1 MRILIDARLYGL
13 ENTGIGRYVM
23 NLVDNLARID
33 RTNNYVIL
41 LRKKY
46 FSTLNFPENWKKVL
60 TDFRHYSFAEQLRL
74 PRIIKKE
81 NPDITHF
88 PHFNTPLL
96 FNGKFTVTIH
106 DMLMHKSFGLSAT
119 TLPAFQYIVRRLG
132 YKTVFA
138 HAVKKS
144 VKVIVP
150 SSAVGEELIKGY
162 GINKNKVAVTYEGF
176 DSKIS
181 IKRSIEIEKP
191 YFTYLG
197 NAYPHKNLDNL
208 IKAIKI
214 LNTKSNQKAI
224 LAISGAR
231 NIFTQRIEKIIQK
244 EKAEEFVKLFG
255 FVPDDKLGSFLA
267 NSVAFVFPT
276 LSEGF
281 GLPGLEAMGVGTL
294 VLASNIPVLKEVYRN
309 NALYFDPKKPEAIAK
324 SMEDALAIPQDERE
338 DIIRKAMEF
347 VKIYSWDKMAR
358 QTLEIYEE
366 SCNSIRQGQ

>member
-23 NLVDNLARID
+23 NLVENLVRID
-33 RTNNYVIL
+33 RSNNYVIL

-46 FSTLNFPENWKKVL
+46 FSTLNLPENWKKVL
-60 TDFRHYSFAEQLRL
+60 TDFGHYSFTEQLKL
-74 PRIIKKE
+74 PGIIKKE
-81 NPDITHF
+81 KPDITHF

-96 FNGKFTVTIH
+96 FNGKFIVTIH

-119 TLPAFQYIVRRLG
+119 TLPAIQYFIRRLG
-132 YKTVFA
+132 YKIVFA
-138 HAVKKS
+138 HAVKRS
-144 VKVIVP
+144 VRVVVP
-150 SSAVGEELIKGY
+150 SHAVGGELIKEY
-162 GINKNKVAVTYEGF
+162 GINKSKVAVTYEGF

-181 IKRSIEIEKP
+181 VKKSIEIEKP
-191 YFTYLG
+191 YFTYIG
-197 NAYPHKNLDNL
+197 NAYPHKNLDGL

-214 LNTKSNQKAI
+214 LNTKSNQKVI

-231 NIFTQRIEKIIQK
+231 NIFTQRIEKLIQK
-244 EKAEEFVKLFG
+244 EKAEKFVKIFG

-267 NSVAFVFPT
+267 NSVAFVYPT

-294 VLASNIPVLKEVYRN
+294 VLASNIPVLKEVYKN
-309 NALYFDPKKPEAIAK
+309 NVLYFDPSKPEAIAEAMK
-324 SMEDALAIPQDERE
+324 GALKMPQGERE
-338 DIIRKAMEF
+338 KIIKKATEF
-347 VKIYSWDKMAR
+347 VKSYSWDKMTR